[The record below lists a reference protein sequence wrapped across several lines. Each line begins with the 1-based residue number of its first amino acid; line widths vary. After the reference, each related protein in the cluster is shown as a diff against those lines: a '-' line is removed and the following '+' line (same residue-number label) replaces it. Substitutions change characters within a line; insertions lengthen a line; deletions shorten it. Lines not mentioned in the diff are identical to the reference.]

1 MDLTDLFPGLYNGSL
16 IFGKGMADNVR
27 LGHVG
32 VVSRSKFCSGLHQLH
47 CCRRPLASRMAFAS
61 RPSAITASSWR
72 RANPLGWICTG
83 RCNIQWRM
91 TSLCLSTF
99 WMATASQLRE

>member
-32 VVSRSKFCSGLHQLH
+32 VVEPQQVL
-47 CCRRPLASRMAFAS
+47 
-61 RPSAITASSWR
+61 
-72 RANPLGWICTG
+72 
-83 RCNIQWRM
+83 
-91 TSLCLSTF
+91 
-99 WMATASQLRE
+99 